1 MFHNGALNGNT
12 YFLLSLQN
20 QVMLHASEYYLQYI
34 FLDPRIQKMYTST
47 FWNTATRDLEN
58 TNKIE
63 AGPIRLSSL
72 QYLFPKHTLIW

>member
-34 FLDPRIQKMYTST
+34 FLDPRIQKNVYLVL
-47 FWNTATRDLEN
+47 FLNTATR
-58 TNKIE
+58 
-63 AGPIRLSSL
+63 ARLGK
-72 QYLFPKHTLIW
+72 YK

>member
-20 QVMLHASEYYLQYI
+20 QVMLHASEYYLQDI

-47 FWNTATRDLEN
+47 TFLE
-58 TNKIE
+58 
-63 AGPIRLSSL
+63 
-72 QYLFPKHTLIW
+72 YCY

>member
-20 QVMLHASEYYLQYI
+20 QVMLHASEYYLQDI

-47 FWNTATRDLEN
+47 FLEYCYLLE
-58 TNKIE
+58 E
-63 AGPIRLSSL
+63 A
-72 QYLFPKHTLIW
+72 